1 MGLRPEIE
9 GAMFSVAS
17 GHVPEVRCGRNC
29 RGSQSERCRVSPEVV
44 IGADLSGGEEV
55 TGRSG
60 IQVSNTEG
68 GIVANRVN

>member
-1 MGLRPEIE
+1 MREKLQRESDR
-9 GAMFSVAS
+9 AMQGF
-17 GHVPEVRCGRNC
+17 P
-29 RGSQSERCRVSPEVV
+29 RGERVV

-68 GIVANRVN
+68 GIVANRVK